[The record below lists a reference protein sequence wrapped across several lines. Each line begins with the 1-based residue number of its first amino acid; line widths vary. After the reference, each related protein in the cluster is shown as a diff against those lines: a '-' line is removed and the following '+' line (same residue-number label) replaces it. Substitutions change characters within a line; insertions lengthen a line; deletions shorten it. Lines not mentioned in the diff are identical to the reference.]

1 MANQTIKLLDAL
13 GIKEKGEM
21 SNQAMRDGITL
32 AGGYHFFMT
41 ALCLLAAAAIFV
53 FSVLPPI
60 QNQSDQLTQQLFLP
74 LTGVVFGVVLG
85 IIYAIVGT
93 GLLRLRNPSRMAA
106 IFLSLLGLVSGFVG
120 AIGSF
125 ASALTNTVNPNW
137 VSVGMVGLATL
148 CAYSLIAFLD
158 IFVLIFLF
166 NKRVRTMFYG
176 EGMMRTGETNG
187 NVGGQYP
194 EYRIG
199 NQSNTPTDAGSFSGF
214 EDE

>member
-1 MANQTIKLLDAL
+1 
-13 GIKEKGEM
+13 M

-53 FSVLPPI
+53 FAVLPPM
-60 QNQSDQLTQQLFLP
+60 QSQSDQMAQQLFLP

-85 IIYAIVGT
+85 GIYAIVGT
-93 GLLRLRNPSRMAA
+93 GLLRLRNSSRLAA

-120 AIGSF
+120 TMGSF

-137 VSVGMVGLATL
+137 VSVGLVGLVTL

-158 IFVLIFLF
+158 IFVLLFLF
-166 NKRVRTMFYG
+166 NKRVRTLFYG
-176 EGMMRTGETNG
+176 EEMMRVAETNG
-187 NVGGQYP
+187 NVASQFP
-194 EYRIG
+194 EHRIG
-199 NQSNTPTDAGSFSGF
+199 NQTNNPSETGSFSGF